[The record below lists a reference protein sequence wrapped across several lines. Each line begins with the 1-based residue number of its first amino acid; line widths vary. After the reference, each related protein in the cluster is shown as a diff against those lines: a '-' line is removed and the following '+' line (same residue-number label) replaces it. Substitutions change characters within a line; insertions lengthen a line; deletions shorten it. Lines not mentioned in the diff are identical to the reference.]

1 MLERFTTSARQTVM
15 GARTEAI
22 ATGRAYVGTE
32 HMLIALLD
40 VDRGPAYQVLTEA
53 GVTAASVRAD
63 LDRRIPPAADPLG
76 PGDAEALRAIGID
89 LEAVIA
95 RVEAAFGEG
104 ALDDEPEV
112 DGGKRRRLFG
122 RGRREPVGTRR
133 HPRITPRAKKVLEL
147 ALREAIY
154 RNDHEI
160 RSEHILLALIREGE
174 GLAAQILTDAG
185 LSLAELRTRLDRTLG
200 DAA

>member
-15 GARTEAI
+15 GARDEAI
-22 ATGRAYVGTE
+22 ATGRTYVGTE

-40 VDRGPAYQVLTEA
+40 VDRGPAYRVLTEA

-89 LEAVIA
+89 LDAVIA

-104 ALDDEPEV
+104 ALDEPDEP
-112 DGGKRRRLFG
+112 GGGRRRLFG
-122 RGRREPVGTRR
+122 RGRREPMGTRR

-147 ALREAIY
+147 SLREAIY

-160 RSEHILLALIREGE
+160 RAEHILLGLIREGE

-185 LSLAELRTRLDRTLG
+185 LSLADLRTRLDQTLG